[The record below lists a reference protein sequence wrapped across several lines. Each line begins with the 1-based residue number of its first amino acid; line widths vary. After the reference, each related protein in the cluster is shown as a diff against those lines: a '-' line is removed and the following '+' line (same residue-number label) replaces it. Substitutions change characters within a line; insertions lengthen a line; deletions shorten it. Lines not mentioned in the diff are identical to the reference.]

1 MDNIQYISLDIN
13 NNKINQNIY
22 TKQYDVGRQIV
33 FTITENGEEKDL
45 QGMYAIFKLK
55 KPDGFFVLD
64 DIEIDNNRV
73 ILTLTDQMTVL
84 SGRLPYQLSFY
95 DMTDLLVSTV
105 TGIMECEK
113 SVVTN
118 EDLISANE
126 INLLEELLEETARIH
141 DIAAMEAIAQEVQE
155 DRDAVESATSE
166 ILSDVSSAAQYAS
179 LSKSYA
185 VGGEGIYH
193 DGVIDTSD
201 NSKYY
206 YENTKS
212 LYNRILQGAKIT
224 LLADGWDEN
233 NQQRVDIEG
242 VTSDEDHQLIAVF
255 PKSTSA
261 EEYNACNVMSIH
273 QGDGYLIFK
282 CSELPTHDLVA
293 YVVTEI
299 VGNAGVNYFGTAV
312 PSDDLGVNGNIYLQ
326 HNDDGIVR
334 VYGKTNNH
342 WTPFGGDTYSE
353 TNMFFDT
360 TAADVS
366 GGIMTVATTYAG
378 GNFINTHSI
387 IYQREPGEWRID
399 GKDVT
404 YTAEQDC
411 AVVYYVAS
419 KSEYRPL
426 TIYLN
431 AQKIIL
437 DGVETKDPM
446 YKYGVQFLKGGQ
458 TIGISGYNTDW
469 FNHTKKFYMRV
480 YPTMSN
486 TEGEPTNSDISSLN
500 ISNGIY
506 SGSTTTVISTEVG

>member
-13 NNKINQNIY
+13 NNKINTNIY
-22 TKQYDVGRQIV
+22 TKQYDVGRTVI
-33 FTITENGEEKDL
+33 FTVTENGQEKDL
-45 QGMYAIFKLK
+45 QGMYAVFKLK
-55 KPDGFFVLD
+55 KPDGYFVLN
-64 DIEIDNNRV
+64 DIEINGNRV
-73 ILTLTDQMTVL
+73 ILTITAQMTIL

-95 DMTDLLVSTV
+95 DSTDLLISTV

-113 SVVTN
+113 SVVVN
-118 EDLISANE
+118 DDLVSANE

-141 DIAAMEAIAQEVQE
+141 DIASMEAIAQEVQE
-155 DRDAVESATSE
+155 DRDAVESATAEVLDNASQ
-166 ILSDVSSAAQYAS
+166 AAQYAS
-179 LSKSYA
+179 ISKSYA

-206 YENTKS
+206 YENTRS

-224 LLADGWDEN
+224 LLADSWNEN
-233 NQQRVDIEG
+233 NQQRVDVKG
-242 VTSDEDHQLIAVF
+242 VTTDEDHQLIAVF

-261 EEYNACNVMSIH
+261 EEYDACNIMHIY

-282 CSELPTHDLVA
+282 CSTVPTNDLIA

-299 VGNAGVNYFGTAV
+299 VGNAGVNYFGTTV

-326 HNDDGIVR
+326 HNDDGIIR
-334 VYGKTNNH
+334 AFGKTNNH
-342 WTPFGGDTYSE
+342 WTPISGDSYNE

-366 GGIMTVATTYAG
+366 GGIMTIATTYAG
-378 GNFINTHSI
+378 GNFINTHATI
-387 IYQREPGEWRID
+387 FRREPGEWRTD
-399 GKDVT
+399 GGAIE
-404 YTAEQDC
+404 YTAERDC

-431 AQKIIL
+431 KKGIVI
-437 DGVETKDPM
+437 DGLETKDPM
-446 YKYGVQFLKGGQ
+446 FKYGVQFLKGGQ
-458 TIGISGYNTDW
+458 TLGISGYNTDW
-469 FNHTKKFYMRV
+469 YNFTKKFYMRV

-500 ISNGIY
+500 IHNGF
-506 SGSTTTVISTEVG
+506 SSSSTTNIISTEVG